1 MLLPIKRTL
10 IVGSLLLL
18 GHLDIPGPAAAEPEW
33 SSVSGALGVDVE
45 TADVETTEIIPTSLG
60 DTLESVA
67 AELGLT
73 SSVEE
78 QPAGVVGSGP
88 PEARPGA
95 IPDTPRVAAGPATG
109 AVAPPAPALT
119 TQERPEVR
127 YFVDR
132 FQTGYRRAVVESWL
146 ARSGRYAEMIRD
158 VLAQKGLP
166 EDLLFTAMIESG
178 FDPMAVS
185 RAGAKGLWQFMAS
198 TARRYGL
205 RVTPWLDERLDP
217 EKSTWAAA
225 NYLRDL
231 YAIFGSW
238 HLVQAA
244 YNAGEMRVTRAIQG
258 MRTSDFWQLSRSPL
272 LADETKS
279 FVASIQA
286 AAIIA
291 RAPDRYGFS
300 VIPEDPLR
308 YDVIRVPPSTSLPK
322 IASLAGLSDGALRL
336 LNPELRLAQTPPGEV
351 YALKV
356 PDGMADRVKA
366 ALRQPPASVT
376 VAPVRTAPAAR
387 AGKASA
393 AAPSR
398 SFHVVQ
404 PRETV
409 RAIAKRYGVSP
420 AAILRW
426 NRLSVEARIFPG
438 ERLRVAALTPAERA
452 MERESGQDGSR

>member
-10 IVGSLLLL
+10 VVGSLLLL
-18 GHLDIPGPAAAEPEW
+18 GHPGIPGPAAAEPEW
-33 SSVSGALGVDVE
+33 ASVSSALDVDIE
-45 TADVETTEIIPTSLG
+45 GADVETTEMIPASLG

-67 AELGLT
+67 TELGLG
-73 SSVEE
+73 SPFEE
-78 QPAGVVGSGP
+78 QQTGLVGSGP
-88 PEARPGA
+88 PEPRPGGP
-95 IPDTPRVAAGPATG
+95 PDAPRVAGGPAMG
-109 AVAPPAPALT
+109 SAGAPALI
-119 TQERPEVR
+119 QERPEVR
-127 YFVDR
+127 YYVDR

-198 TARRYGL
+198 TAQRYGL
-205 RVTPWLDERLDP
+205 RVNPWLDERLDP

-231 YAIFGSW
+231 YAMFGSW

-244 YNAGEMRVTRAIQG
+244 YNAGEMRVARAIQG

-272 LADETKS
+272 LAEETKS

-308 YDVIRVPPSTSLPK
+308 YDVIRVPPSTSLIK

-356 PDGMADRVKA
+356 PEGMADRVKA
-366 ALRQPPASVT
+366 ALRQPPAAVT
-376 VAPVRTAPAAR
+376 VAPARTAPAAR

-438 ERLRVAALTPAERA
+438 DRLRVAALTPAERA
-452 MERESGQDGSR
+452 MERESGPDGVR